1 MIRLKRVYAAPSPS
15 DGTRILV
22 DRLWPRG
29 LSKRRASVGVWR
41 RDLAPSDGLRKWY
54 GHDRK
59 RFAGFRERYRLE
71 LLRQRDSLA
80 ELAVQAERTT
90 VTLLHAT
97 RDSACSNAAVLGE
110 LLGEVLEGGPTRRP
124 SAPRRAAHAPGTR
137 LRT

>member
-1 MIRLKRVYAAPSPS
+1 MIRLKRVYAAPSPL

-29 LSKRRASVGVWR
+29 LTRQRACVGVWR
-41 RDLAPSDGLRKWY
+41 RDLAPSDGLRRWY
-54 GHDRK
+54 GHDRN

-90 VTLLHAT
+90 VTLLHAAK
-97 RDSACSNAAVLGE
+97 DSKHSNAAVLRE
-110 LLGEVLEGGPTRRP
+110 LIGEVLEGGPAKRP
-124 SAPRRAAHAPGTR
+124 SARHRTAAARAAP
-137 LRT
+137 LRR